1 MKFLD
6 DLANKATKRD
16 IKAIYI
22 WACIATFIAST
33 LACMMFN
40 QHCQAKYENWK
51 AERASCLREAQYYEN
66 AWCSDNN
73 ILIK

>member
-1 MKFLD
+1 MKYLD

-16 IKAIYI
+16 IKAVYI
-22 WACIATFIAST
+22 WAIIAFIAAA
-33 LACMMFN
+33 LAGMMFG
-40 QHCQAKYENWK
+40 QYCQAKYDNWK
-51 AERASCLREAQYYEN
+51 AERASCLREAQYYPN